1 MRKEILDKR
10 KVNLKKKK
18 MILKEGI
25 RTSHLLHVEI
35 KGDKFRCSARLRG
48 ISAPIFCVLS
58 RKGFTNTHCT
68 LCPDPIIMSSQTH

>member
-1 MRKEILDKR
+1 MRKKILDKR

-35 KGDKFRCSARLRG
+35 KGDKFRCSARHRG

-58 RKGFTNTHCT
+58 RKGFKNIHCT
-68 LCPDPIIMSSQTH
+68 LFPDPIIMSSQTH

>member
-1 MRKEILDKR
+1 MRKKILDKR

-35 KGDKFRCSARLRG
+35 KGDKFRCSARHRG

-58 RKGFTNTHCT
+58 RKGFTNTYCT
-68 LCPDPIIMSSQTH
+68 LFPDPIIMSSQKH